1 MHGARLAGAGAS
13 CAAQPEQQLWYLR
26 IFKTE
31 ALEDA
36 ASLQTPELEQIVRE
50 REDGYEVLYTAAE

>member
-13 CAAQPEQQLWYLR
+13 CAAQPEQQLRYLR

-36 ASLQTPELEQIVRE
+36 ASLQTPELEQLVRE
-50 REDGYEVLYTAAE
+50 RENGYEVLYTAAE